1 MKRLLQFIISYFL
14 RIAKAN
20 ALKRCEQFTEV
31 VQQID
36 ENGELIAGISIYKLT
51 ATINVQNHWHL
62 HLHLQNYQIRYQSA
76 QNLWE
81 AWATIVR
88 PKDGDHARIKIVD
101 LNGNEV
107 GGSRTRAGSLIWVKE

>member
-14 RIAKAN
+14 RVAKEN
-20 ALKRCEQFTEV
+20 ALKRCEQFSEV

-36 ENGELIAGISIYKLT
+36 ENADLIAGISIYKLT
-51 ATINVQNHWHL
+51 ATIKVQNRW
-62 HLHLQNYQIRYQSA
+62 HLQNYQIRYQAA

-81 AWATIVR
+81 AWATIAK
-88 PKDGDHARIKIVD
+88 PKDVDHARIKIVD

-107 GGSRTRAGSLIWVKE
+107 GGSRSRAGSLIWVKE